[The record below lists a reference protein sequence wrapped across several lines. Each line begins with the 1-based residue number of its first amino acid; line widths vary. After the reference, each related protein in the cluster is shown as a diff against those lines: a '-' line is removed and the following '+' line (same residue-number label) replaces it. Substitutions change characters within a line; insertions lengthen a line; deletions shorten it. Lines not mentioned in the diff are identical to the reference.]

1 MSALARMLHSLEP
14 TLHPDCYVYASPLAA
29 DWQHLPVLGC
39 FREAEGWTLILR
51 EADALA
57 AGLPVHFRAAWL
69 TLTVNSELAAV
80 GLTAAVAKALAREQI
95 ACNVVAAHHHDHLF
109 VPYADGPAALACLQA
124 LQQASTTG

>member
-1 MSALARMLHSLEP
+1 MNALTRVLQTLEP
-14 TLHPDCYVYASPLAA
+14 TLHPDCYVYASPVAG
-29 DWQHLPVLGC
+29 DWQRLPLLGC

-80 GLTAAVAKALAREQI
+80 GLTAAVAQALATAQI
-95 ACNVVAAHHHDHLF
+95 ACNVVAAHRHDHLF

-124 LQQASTTG
+124 LQRASATD